1 MSKQIF
7 WEDVVEGMPL
17 PPLSKIATTQMLV
30 KWAGATGDF
39 VPLHYDEG
47 FAKSQGLPNVL
58 VHGLLKQAWLL
69 QLVSDWMG
77 DDGTLK
83 RFTCQYR
90 GMDFPRRMKTLTE
103 PEDGETWTC
112 RGKVVKKYVDGQDH
126 CVDLEVGVENG
137 KGENTTPGTARVV
150 LPARGA
156 GA

>member
-1 MSKQIF
+1 MSKQVF
-7 WEDVVEGMPL
+7 WEDVQEGTQL
-17 PPLSKIATTQMLV
+17 PPLSKIATTQVLV

-103 PEDGETWTC
+103 PEDGETWVC
-112 RGKVVKKYVDGQDH
+112 RGKVVKKHVEGQDH

-150 LPARGA
+150 LPTRGT